1 MSILSKVGM
10 GDYIK
15 SLPMG
20 IHTHISENSST
31 FSAGQIQ
38 LLALARALIGKPRM
52 LFFDEA
58 TSALDNLSV
67 QRITHLLDDLKIT
80 RVVFTHRINT
90 LRNCNTILVMGRGQI
105 VQQGTFAE
113 LENSDGLFN
122 AMLHGKTE

>member
-1 MSILSKVGM
+1 M

-20 IHTHISENSST
+20 VHTHISENSTT

-38 LLALARALIGKPRM
+38 LIALARALIGQPRM
-52 LFFDEA
+52 LIFDEA

-67 QRITHLLDDLKIT
+67 QRIGTLLDALKIT
-80 RVVFTHRINT
+80 RIVFTHRINT
-90 LRNCNTILVMGRGQI
+90 LRNCDTILVMGKGQM

-113 LENSDGLFN
+113 LENTDGLFN